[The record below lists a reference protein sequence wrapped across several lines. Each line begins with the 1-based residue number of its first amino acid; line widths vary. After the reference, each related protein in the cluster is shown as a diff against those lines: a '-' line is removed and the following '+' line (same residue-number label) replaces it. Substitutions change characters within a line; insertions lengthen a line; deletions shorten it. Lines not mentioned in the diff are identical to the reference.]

1 MLWTILYING
11 GWFLAS
17 RATFHTAYLLF
28 LLLIYFLLA
37 FMLCFIII
45 FFNKNII
52 KIEMEAMEAME
63 GRKVIVGK
71 RIKLKNKNEKRVF
84 YPP

>member
-1 MLWTILYING
+1 
-11 GWFLAS
+11 
-17 RATFHTAYLLF
+17 
-28 LLLIYFLLA
+28 
-37 FMLCFIII
+37 MLCFIII